1 MLNRILVALILV
13 PLTVYVYLY
22 GDKSF
27 MIFTVLLIGTGIHEF
42 YKMMES
48 KGIVVNKVAGIIL
61 GGSIPITLYFSL
73 LSRGNT
79 LDKLIKKNIEHN
91 VDMSMCTMVL
101 ILGMFILMFIRIYQ
115 NKVKGS
121 SSYIGYT
128 MLGILYV
135 SFLFSHIVPIKYMLN
150 GSQWLMTIQI
160 LVWIS
165 DTFAYLVGVK
175 FGRKLF
181 SRGLCEISPKK
192 SIEGSLGSIIFTV
205 ITMLLIKRF
214 LFKDLNIFG
223 IHLFIVPILVA
234 MIGQIGDLAESVFK
248 REFGVKD
255 SGKILGGHGG
265 ILDRYDSLI
274 WVFPFMYYY
283 INIFL

>member
-27 MIFTVLLIGTGIHEF
+27 IAFTVLLIGIGIYEI
-42 YKMMES
+42 YQMMES
-48 KGIVVNKVAGIIL
+48 KGIIVNKVTGIIL
-61 GGSIPITLYFSL
+61 GGAIPLALYSSISPGKDL
-73 LSRGNT
+73 LGKFIGN
-79 LDKLIKKNIEHN
+79 N
-91 VDMSMCTMVL
+91 VDMSRGTMIL
-101 ILGMFILMFIRIYQ
+101 ILGIFILMFVRIYQ
-115 NKVKGS
+115 NKVEGS

-128 MLGILYV
+128 MLGVLYV
-135 SFLFSHIVPIKYMLN
+135 GFLFSHIVPIKYMLN
-150 GSQWLMTIQI
+150 GSKWLMTIQI

-175 FGRKLF
+175 FGRKIF

-205 ITMLLIKRF
+205 ITMLLIKGF
-214 LFKDLNIFG
+214 LFKDLNISG
-223 IHLFIVPILVA
+223 IHLLIVPVLVA
-234 MIGQIGDLAESVFK
+234 ITGQIGDLAESVFK

-274 WVFPFMYYY
+274 WVFPLMYYY
-283 INIFL
+283 INFFL

>member
-27 MIFTVLLIGTGIHEF
+27 MAFTVLLIGIGIYEI
-42 YKMMES
+42 YQMMEA
-48 KGIVVNKVAGIIL
+48 KGVVVNKAAGIIL
-61 GGSIPITLYFSL
+61 GGAIPLALYSSMSSNKDL
-73 LSRGNT
+73 LGKFIGNNIDMSRG
-79 LDKLIKKNIEHN
+79 
-91 VDMSMCTMVL
+91 TMIL
-101 ILGMFILMFIRIYQ
+101 ILGIFILMFIRIYQ
-115 NKVKGS
+115 NKVEGS

-135 SFLFSHIVPIKYMLN
+135 GFLFSHIVPIKYMLN
-150 GSQWLMTIQI
+150 GSKWLMTIQI

-175 FGRKLF
+175 FGRKIF

-205 ITMLLIKRF
+205 ITMLLIKAF
-214 LFKDLNIFG
+214 LFKDLNISG
-223 IHLFIVPILVA
+223 IHLIIVPILVA
-234 MIGQIGDLAESVFK
+234 VTGQIGDLAESVFK

-274 WVFPFMYYY
+274 WVFPLMYYY
-283 INIFL
+283 INFFL

>member
-27 MIFTVLLIGTGIHEF
+27 IAFTVLLIGIGMYEI
-42 YKMMES
+42 YQMMES
-48 KGIVVNKVAGIIL
+48 KGIIVNKITGIIL
-61 GGSIPITLYFSL
+61 GVAIPLALYQSISPGKNL
-73 LSRGNT
+73 LGKFIGN
-79 LDKLIKKNIEHN
+79 N
-91 VDMSMCTMVL
+91 VDMSRGTMII
-101 ILGMFILMFIRIYQ
+101 ILGIFILMFIRIYQ
-115 NKVKGS
+115 NKVEGS

-135 SFLFSHIVPIKYMLN
+135 GFLFSHIVPIKYMLN
-150 GSQWLMTIQI
+150 GSKWLMTIQI

-175 FGRKLF
+175 FGRKIF

-205 ITMLLIKRF
+205 ITMLLIKGL
-214 LFKDLNIFG
+214 LFKDLNISG
-223 IHLFIVPILVA
+223 IHLLIVPVLVA
-234 MIGQIGDLAESVFK
+234 ITGQIGDLAESVFK

-274 WVFPFMYYY
+274 WVFPLMYYY
-283 INIFL
+283 INFFL

>member
-27 MIFTVLLIGTGIHEF
+27 MAFTVLLIGIGIYEI
-42 YKMMES
+42 YQMMES
-48 KGIVVNKVAGIIL
+48 KGIVVNKIVGVIL
-61 GGSIPITLYFSL
+61 GGAIPLTLYSSVSSSKEFL
-73 LSRGNT
+73 GKLIGNNIDMSRGT
-79 LDKLIKKNIEHN
+79 LI
-91 VDMSMCTMVL
+91 L
-101 ILGMFILMFIRIYQ
+101 ILGIFILIFIRIYQ
-115 NKVKGS
+115 NKVEGS
-121 SSYIGYT
+121 SSYIAYT
-128 MLGILYV
+128 MLGIIYV
-135 SFLFSHIVPIKYMLN
+135 GFLFSHIVPIKYMLN
-150 GSQWLMTIQI
+150 GSKWLMTIQI

-175 FGRKLF
+175 FGRKFF

-192 SIEGSLGSIIFTV
+192 SIEGSLGSIVFTV
-205 ITMLLIKRF
+205 ITMLLIKGF
-214 LFKDLNIFG
+214 LFKNLNISG
-223 IHLFIVPILVA
+223 IHLIIVPVLIAIV
-234 MIGQIGDLAESVFK
+234 GQIGDLAESVFK

-274 WVFPFMYYY
+274 WVFPLMYYY
-283 INIFL
+283 INFFL

>member
-1 MLNRILVALILV
+1 MLNRIFVALILV
-13 PLTVYVYLY
+13 PLTVYLYLY

-27 MIFTVLLIGTGIHEF
+27 MVFTILLIGIGIYEF

-48 KGIVVNKVAGIIL
+48 KGIVVNKFAGIFL
-61 GGSIPITLYFSL
+61 GGAIPLALYSTLFP
-73 LSRGNT
+73 N
-79 LDKLIKKNIEHN
+79 KNILEKLTKNNIGHN
-91 VDMSMCTMVL
+91 VDMSMGTLVL
-101 ILGMFILMFIRIYQ
+101 ILGIFILMFIRIYK

-135 SFLFSHIVPIKYMLN
+135 SFLFSHIVPIKYMSN
-150 GSQWLMTIQI
+150 GSEWLMTIQI

-165 DTFAYLVGVK
+165 DTFAYLVGVTL
-175 FGRKLF
+175 GRKLF

-205 ITMLLIKRF
+205 IAMLLIKKI
-214 LFKDLNIFG
+214 LFKDLNISG
-223 IHLFIVPILVA
+223 IHLLTVPFLIAVF
-234 MIGQIGDLAESVFK
+234 GQVGDLAESVFK
-248 REFGVKD
+248 REFGIKD

-274 WVFPFMYYY
+274 WVFPLMYYY
-283 INIFL
+283 INFFL

>member
-27 MIFTVLLIGTGIHEF
+27 MVFTVLLIGIGIYEI

-48 KGIVVNKVAGIIL
+48 KGIVVNKIAGIIL
-61 GGSIPITLYFSL
+61 GGAIPLALYSSVL
-73 LSRGNT
+73 HNENT
-79 LDKLIKKNIEHN
+79 LGKLIKNNIGHN
-91 VDMSMCTMVL
+91 VDMSMGTMVL
-101 ILGMFILMFIRIYQ
+101 IFGIFVLMFIRIYQ
-115 NKVKGS
+115 NKVEGS

-128 MLGILYV
+128 MLGVLYV
-135 SFLFSHIVPIKYMLN
+135 GFLFSHIVPIKYMLN
-150 GSQWLMTIQI
+150 GSKWLMTIQI

-205 ITMLLIKRF
+205 VTMLLIKGF
-214 LFKDLNIFG
+214 LFKNLNISG
-223 IHLFIVPILVA
+223 IHLLIVPILIAV
-234 MIGQIGDLAESVFK
+234 IGQIGDLAESVFK

-274 WVFPFMYYY
+274 WVFPLMYYY
-283 INIFL
+283 INFFL

>member
-13 PLTVYVYLY
+13 PLTVYIYLY

-27 MIFTVLLIGTGIHEF
+27 IAFTVLLIGIGIYEI

-48 KGIVVNKVAGIIL
+48 KGIIVNKIAGIIL
-61 GGSIPITLYFSL
+61 GGAIPLALYSSISSSKDL
-73 LSRGNT
+73 LGKFIGN
-79 LDKLIKKNIEHN
+79 N
-91 VDMSMCTMVL
+91 VDMSRGTMIL
-101 ILGMFILMFIRIYQ
+101 ILGIFTLTFIRIYQ
-115 NKVKGS
+115 NKVEGS

-128 MLGILYV
+128 MLGVLYV
-135 SFLFSHIVPIKYMLN
+135 GFLFSHIVPIKYMLN
-150 GSQWLMTIQI
+150 GSKWLMTIQI

-175 FGRKLF
+175 FGRKIF

-205 ITMLLIKRF
+205 ITMLLIKGF
-214 LFKDLNIFG
+214 LFKDLNISG
-223 IHLFIVPILVA
+223 IHLLIVPVLVA
-234 MIGQIGDLAESVFK
+234 ITGQIGDLAESVFK

-274 WVFPFMYYY
+274 WVFPLMYYY
-283 INIFL
+283 INFFL

>member
-1 MLNRILVALILV
+1 MLNRIFVALILV

-27 MIFTVLLIGTGIHEF
+27 MVFTVLLIGIGIYEF
-42 YKMMES
+42 YKMIES
-48 KGIVVNKVAGIIL
+48 KGIVVNKSIGIFL
-61 GGSIPITLYFSL
+61 GGAIPLALYKS
-73 LSRGNT
+73 T
-79 LDKLIKKNIEHN
+79 KNNIGHN
-91 VDMSMCTMVL
+91 VDMSMGTLVL
-101 ILGMFILMFIRIYQ
+101 ILGIFILMFIRIYQ

-135 SFLFSHIVPIKYMLN
+135 GFLFSHIVPIKYMLN
-150 GSQWLMTIQI
+150 GSEWLMTIQI

-165 DTFAYLVGVK
+165 DTFAYLVGVT

-205 ITMLLIKRF
+205 IAMLLIKKII
-214 LFKDLNIFG
+214 FKDLNISG
-223 IHLFIVPILVA
+223 IHLLIVPVLIA
-234 MIGQIGDLAESVFK
+234 IFGQIGDLAESVFK
-248 REFGVKD
+248 REFGIKD

-274 WVFPFMYYY
+274 WVFPLMYYY
-283 INIFL
+283 INFFL

>member
-13 PLTVYVYLY
+13 PLTVYIYLY
-22 GDKSF
+22 GDKTF
-27 MIFTVLLIGTGIHEF
+27 IAFIVLLIGIGMYEI
-42 YKMMES
+42 YQMMES
-48 KGIVVNKVAGIIL
+48 KGIIVNKITGIIL
-61 GGSIPITLYFSL
+61 GGAIPLALYSSISSGKNL
-73 LSRGNT
+73 LGKFIGN
-79 LDKLIKKNIEHN
+79 N
-91 VDMSMCTMVL
+91 VDMSRGTMIL
-101 ILGMFILMFIRIYQ
+101 ILGIFILMFIRIYQ
-115 NKVKGS
+115 NKVEGS

-128 MLGILYV
+128 MLGVLYV
-135 SFLFSHIVPIKYMLN
+135 GFLFSHIVPIKYMLN
-150 GSQWLMTIQI
+150 GSKWLMTIQI

-175 FGRKLF
+175 FGRKIF

-205 ITMLLIKRF
+205 ITMLLVKGF
-214 LFKDLNIFG
+214 LFKDLNISG
-223 IHLFIVPILVA
+223 IHLLIVPVLVA
-234 MIGQIGDLAESVFK
+234 ITGQIGDLAESVFK

-274 WVFPFMYYY
+274 WVFPLMYYY
-283 INIFL
+283 INFFL

>member
-13 PLTVYVYLY
+13 PITVYIYLY

-27 MIFTVLLIGTGIHEF
+27 VAFTVLLIGIGTYEI
-42 YKMMES
+42 YKMMEK
-48 KGIVVNKVAGIIL
+48 KGIVVNKVVGVLLSGAMPLALYSSLSSNQNFLGKIMGNSIDMSRGTIMIIL
-61 GGSIPITLYFSL
+61 C
-73 LSRGNT
+73 
-79 LDKLIKKNIEHN
+79 
-91 VDMSMCTMVL
+91 V
-101 ILGMFILMFIRIYQ
+101 FILYFIRICQ
-115 NKVKGS
+115 NKVEGS
-121 SSYIGYT
+121 ASYIGYT
-128 MLGILYV
+128 LLGIIYV
-135 SFLFSHIVPIKYMLN
+135 GFMFSHIIPIKYMLN
-150 GSQWLMTIQI
+150 GSKWLMTIQI

-175 FGRKLF
+175 FGRKFF

-205 ITMLLIKRF
+205 IAMLLIKGF
-214 LFKDLNIFG
+214 LFKDLNISG
-223 IHLFIVPILVA
+223 IHLLVVPILIA
-234 MIGQIGDLAESVFK
+234 IIGQVGDLAESVFK

-274 WVFPFMYYY
+274 WVFPLMYYY
-283 INIFL
+283 INFFL